1 MMGRE
6 NFRLVSGVGS
16 ASLELLLFESLNLVS
31 VLWNFGLTL
40 GEDSSG
46 EAELK
51 KKHTACIKN
60 KTKQHNKTKTNRE
73 TNKKRDKQTKEK
85 QANKI
90 ELQ

>member
-60 KTKQHNKTKTNRE
+60 KTKQTKQHNKTKTNKE
-73 TNKKRDKQTKEK
+73 TN
-85 QANKI
+85 
-90 ELQ
+90 